1 MPTQT
6 SFSRL
11 PQSKETFPH
20 NKVTNI
26 MIIKEL
32 RMYYP
37 INLFAFSA
45 MPQLLSQEQTDYT
58 N

>member
-1 MPTQT
+1 
-6 SFSRL
+6 
-11 PQSKETFPH
+11 
-20 NKVTNI
+20 